1 MERKLFIGTYCID
14 YYQVHCHTV
23 LNTGK
28 IVRLHSTYLWRPLY
42 TEWLHWDPT
51 FWLATM
57 PRLREFYFTAIL
69 PKLALPTVFLQSDAM
84 ATVYFAACFMWL
96 LFEGNVYFFGKPG
109 GINDGWIRYVRVR
122 QWRLLDAFS
131 SMRSLS
137 VLVSAMGTTRTT
149 KSPTGLEERD
159 RGFMMRFI
167 FCIKCDCHVVER
179 ERDGRVGGQRCSVTS
194 SWRCCLG
201 A

>member
-1 MERKLFIGTYCID
+1 MIALGPNILVGNHTSPQGVLLHGNPSQTCITYRISSIRRHG
-14 YYQVHCHTV
+14 YY
-23 LNTGK
+23 
-28 IVRLHSTYLWRPLY
+28 
-42 TEWLHWDPT
+42 
-51 FWLATM
+51 
-57 PRLREFYFTAIL
+57 
-69 PKLALPTVFLQSDAM
+69 
-84 ATVYFAACFMWL
+84 YFAACFMWL

-109 GINDGWIRYVRVR
+109 GINDGWIRYVWVR

-159 RGFMMRFI
+159 RGFMMCFI